1 LFQGV
6 GCQLSSEGVV
16 LKRDIS
22 WIIGSLLPDGSLH
35 CGDGV
40 EVSEKGG
47 QIEICIAC
55 VFAAA
60 MKLLWAIEG
69 YSWC

>member
-16 LKRDIS
+16 LERDIS
-22 WIIGSLLPDGSLH
+22 WIIGSLLLDGSLY

-47 QIEICIAC
+47 QINFTTA
-55 VFAAA
+55 VPSAP
-60 MKLLWAIEG
+60 L
-69 YSWC
+69 